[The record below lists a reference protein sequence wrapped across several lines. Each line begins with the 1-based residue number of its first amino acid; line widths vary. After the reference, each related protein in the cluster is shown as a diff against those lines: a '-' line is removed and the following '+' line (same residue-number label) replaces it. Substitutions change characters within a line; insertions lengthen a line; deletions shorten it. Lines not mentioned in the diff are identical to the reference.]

1 MEFYAGRN
9 YNMEAKKENKPPVP
23 AQAVDDCG
31 AKNSGSTS
39 STVPLTSTGWLSTR
53 RYKLKCWL

>member
-9 YNMEAKKENKPPVP
+9 YNMEAKKENNPPVP
-23 AQAVDDCG
+23 APAADDCG

-39 STVPLTSTGWLSTR
+39 STASLTIVLDG
-53 RYKLKCWL
+53 